1 MAITDWPEQE
11 RPREKLLR
19 AGVATLSDA
28 ELLAIFLRVGMAGKT
43 AVDLARDLLQNFQ
56 SLNGVFS
63 ADLQQMTAV
72 PGMGVS
78 KYCQLQAVLEMSK
91 RALGETLQQ
100 SDSFRSPAQVK
111 DYLQLQLSH
120 LQREVFGIMFLDAQN
135 RLIAYETLFE
145 GSLMQTSVYPREV
158 VKRALALNAAALILS
173 HNHPGGS
180 AKPSRADEQLTISLK
195 DALNLVDIKVLD
207 HIIVARQET
216 FSFSERGLI

>member
-19 AGVATLSDA
+19 AGAVALSDA
-28 ELLAIFLRVGMAGKT
+28 ELLAIFLRVGVVGKT
-43 AVDLARDLLQNFQ
+43 AVDLARDLLQHFK
-56 SLNGVFS
+56 SLNGIFS
-63 ADLQQMTAV
+63 ASMDEVQQV
-72 PGMGVS
+72 HGMGES

-100 SDSFRSPAQVK
+100 VDSFSSPAQVK
-111 DYLQLQLSH
+111 AYLQLQLSH
-120 LQREVFGIMFLDAQN
+120 LLREVFGILFLDAQN

-158 VKRALALNAAALILS
+158 VKRALELNAAAVILS

-180 AKPSRADEQLTISLK
+180 ASPSRADQQLTQTLK
-195 DALNLVDIKVLD
+195 ESLNLVDVKVLD
-207 HIIVARQET
+207 HVIVAGQDT
-216 FSFSERGLI
+216 FSFSERGLV

>member
-1 MAITDWPEQE
+1 MAITDWPAQE

-19 AGVATLSDA
+19 AGVSALSDA
-28 ELLAIFLRVGMAGKT
+28 ELLAIFLRVGITGKT
-43 AVDLARDLLQNFQ
+43 AVDLARDLLQHFK
-56 SLNGVFS
+56 SLNGVFL
-63 ADLQQMTAV
+63 ADVQAMCAV

-100 SDSFRSPAQVK
+100 TDSFSSPTQVK
-111 DYLQLQLSH
+111 HYLQLQLSQ

-173 HNHPGGS
+173 HNHPGGH
-180 AKPSRADEQLTISLK
+180 ATPSQADEQLTRSLK

-207 HIIVARQET
+207 HIIVAGQQS

>member
-19 AGVATLSDA
+19 AGAVTLSDA
-28 ELLAIFLRVGMAGKT
+28 ELLAIFLRVGVVGKT
-43 AVDLARDLLQNFQ
+43 AVDLARDLLQHFK
-56 SLNGVFS
+56 SLNGIFS
-63 ADLQQMTAV
+63 ASMDEVQQV
-72 PGMGVS
+72 HGMGES

-100 SDSFRSPAQVK
+100 VDSFSSPAQVK

-120 LQREVFGIMFLDAQN
+120 LLREVFGILFLDAQN

-145 GSLMQTSVYPREV
+145 GSLMQTNVYPREV
-158 VKRALALNAAALILS
+158 VKRALELNAAAVILS

-180 AKPSRADEQLTISLK
+180 ASPSRADEQLTQTLKESLS
-195 DALNLVDIKVLD
+195 LVDVKVLD
-207 HIIVARQET
+207 HIIVAGQDT

>member
-19 AGVATLSDA
+19 AGAVALSDA
-28 ELLAIFLRVGMAGKT
+28 ELLAIFLRVGVVGKT
-43 AVDLARDLLQNFQ
+43 AVDLARDLLQHFK
-56 SLNGVFS
+56 SLNGIFS
-63 ADLQQMTAV
+63 ASMDEVQQV
-72 PGMGVS
+72 HGMGES

-100 SDSFRSPAQVK
+100 VDSFSSPAQVK
-111 DYLQLQLSH
+111 AYLQLQLSH
-120 LQREVFGIMFLDAQN
+120 LLREVFGILFLDAQN

-158 VKRALALNAAALILS
+158 VKRALELNAAAVILS

-180 AKPSRADEQLTISLK
+180 ASPSRADQQLTQTLK
-195 DALNLVDIKVLD
+195 ESLNLVDVKVLD
-207 HIIVARQET
+207 HVIVAGQDT

>member
-19 AGVATLSDA
+19 TGVARLSDA

-43 AVDLARDLLQNFQ
+43 AVDLARDLLQHFQ

-63 ADLQQMTAV
+63 ADVKQMTAV

-100 SDSFRSPAQVK
+100 KDSFRSPSQVK

-120 LQREVFGIMFLDAQN
+120 LQREVFGILFLDAQN

-173 HNHPGGS
+173 HNHPGGN
-180 AKPSRADEQLTISLK
+180 AVPSRADEQLTISLK

>member
-19 AGVATLSDA
+19 AGAAALSDA
-28 ELLAIFLRVGMAGKT
+28 ELLAIFLRVGMTGKT
-43 AVDLARDLLQNFQ
+43 AVDLARDLLQHFQ

-63 ADLQQMTAV
+63 ADVQQMTAV
-72 PGMGVS
+72 PGMGTS

-91 RALGETLQQ
+91 RALGEALQQ
-100 SDSFRSPAQVK
+100 KDSFRSPNQVK

-120 LQREVFGIMFLDAQN
+120 LQREVFGLMFLDAQN

-158 VKRALALNAAALILS
+158 VKRALALNAAAVILS
-173 HNHPGGS
+173 HNHPGGN
-180 AKPSRADEQLTISLK
+180 AAPSRADEQLTISLK

>member
-19 AGVATLSDA
+19 AGAVALSDA
-28 ELLAIFLRVGMAGKT
+28 ELLAIFLRVGVVGKT
-43 AVDLARDLLQNFQ
+43 AVDLARDLLQHFK
-56 SLNGVFS
+56 SLNGIFS
-63 ADLQQMTAV
+63 ASMDEVQQV
-72 PGMGVS
+72 HGMGES

-100 SDSFRSPAQVK
+100 VDSFSSPAQVK
-111 DYLQLQLSH
+111 AYLQLQLSH
-120 LQREVFGIMFLDAQN
+120 LLREVFGILFLDAQN

-158 VKRALALNAAALILS
+158 VKRSLELNAAAVILS

-180 AKPSRADEQLTISLK
+180 ASPSRADQQLTQTLK
-195 DALNLVDIKVLD
+195 ESLNLVDVKVLD
-207 HIIVARQET
+207 HVIVAGQDT

>member
-19 AGVATLSDA
+19 AGAVTLSDA
-28 ELLAIFLRVGMAGKT
+28 ELLAIFLRVGVVGKT
-43 AVDLARDLLQNFQ
+43 AVDLARDLLLHFK
-56 SLNGVFS
+56 SLNGIFS
-63 ADLQQMTAV
+63 ANIADMQQV
-72 PGMGVS
+72 HGMGIS

-100 SDSFRSPAQVK
+100 ADSFNSPAQVK
-111 DYLQLQLSH
+111 AYLQLQLSH
-120 LQREVFGIMFLDAQN
+120 LEREVFGILFLNAQN

-158 VKRALALNAAALILS
+158 VKRALDLNAAAVILS
-173 HNHPGGS
+173 HNHPGGAAS
-180 AKPSRADEQLTISLK
+180 PSRADEQLTDTLK
-195 DALNLVDIKVLD
+195 QSLNLVDVKVLD
-207 HIIVARQET
+207 HIIVAGQDT

>member
-19 AGVATLSDA
+19 AGATALSDA

-43 AVDLARDLLQNFQ
+43 AVDLARDLLQHFH

-63 ADLQQMTAV
+63 ADVQQMTAV
-72 PGMGVS
+72 PGMGES

-100 SDSFRSPAQVK
+100 KDSFRSPTQVK
-111 DYLQLQLSH
+111 DYLQLQLAH

-173 HNHPGGS
+173 HNHPGG
-180 AKPSRADEQLTISLK
+180 AAVPSRADEQLTISLK

>member
-1 MAITDWPEQE
+1 MAITDWPAQE

-19 AGVATLSDA
+19 AGVSALSDA
-28 ELLAIFLRVGMAGKT
+28 ELLAIFLRVGITGKT
-43 AVDLARDLLQNFQ
+43 AVDLARDLLQHFK
-56 SLNGVFS
+56 SLNGVFL
-63 ADLQQMTAV
+63 ADVQAMCAV

-100 SDSFRSPAQVK
+100 TDSFSSPTQVK
-111 DYLQLQLSH
+111 HYLQLQLSQ

-158 VKRALALNAAALILS
+158 VKRALALNAAALIFS

-180 AKPSRADEQLTISLK
+180 ATPSKADEQLTQSLK
-195 DALNLVDIKVLD
+195 DALSLVDIKVLD
-207 HIIVARQET
+207 HIIVAGQES

>member
-11 RPREKLLR
+11 RPREKLMR
-19 AGVATLSDA
+19 AGASALSDA
-28 ELLAIFLRVGMAGKT
+28 ELLAIFLRVGMTGKT
-43 AVDLARDLLQNFQ
+43 AVDLARDLLQHFQ

-63 ADLQQMTAV
+63 ADVKQMTAV

-100 SDSFRSPAQVK
+100 QDSFRSPVQVK

-120 LQREVFGIMFLDAQN
+120 LQREVFGILFLDAQN

-180 AKPSRADEQLTISLK
+180 AVPSRADEQLTISLK

>member
-11 RPREKLLR
+11 RPREKLMR
-19 AGVATLSDA
+19 AGAAALSDA

-43 AVDLARDLLQNFQ
+43 AVDLARDLLQHFQ

-63 ADLQQMTAV
+63 ADVQQMTAV
-72 PGMGVS
+72 PGMGES

-100 SDSFRSPAQVK
+100 KDSFRSPAQVK

-158 VKRALALNAAALILS
+158 VKRALALNAAAVILS

-180 AKPSRADEQLTISLK
+180 AVPSRADEQLTISLK

>member
-19 AGVATLSDA
+19 AGATALSDA
-28 ELLAIFLRVGMAGKT
+28 ELLAIFLRVGMTGKT
-43 AVDLARDLLQNFQ
+43 AVDLARDLLQHFQ

-63 ADLQQMTAV
+63 ADVQQMTAV
-72 PGMGVS
+72 PGMGTS

-91 RALGETLQQ
+91 RALGEALQQ
-100 SDSFRSPAQVK
+100 KDSFRSPKQVK

-120 LQREVFGIMFLDAQN
+120 LQREVFGMMFLDAQN

-158 VKRALALNAAALILS
+158 VKRALALNAAAVILS
-173 HNHPGGS
+173 HNHPGGN
-180 AKPSRADEQLTISLK
+180 AEPSRADEQLTISLK

>member
-11 RPREKLLR
+11 RPREKLMR
-19 AGVATLSDA
+19 AGAAALSDA

-43 AVDLARDLLQNFQ
+43 AVDLARDLLQHFQ

-63 ADLQQMTAV
+63 ADVQQMTAV
-72 PGMGVS
+72 PGMGES

-100 SDSFRSPAQVK
+100 KDSFRSPAQVK

-120 LQREVFGIMFLDAQN
+120 LQREVFGILFLDAQN

-180 AKPSRADEQLTISLK
+180 AVPSRADEQLTISLK